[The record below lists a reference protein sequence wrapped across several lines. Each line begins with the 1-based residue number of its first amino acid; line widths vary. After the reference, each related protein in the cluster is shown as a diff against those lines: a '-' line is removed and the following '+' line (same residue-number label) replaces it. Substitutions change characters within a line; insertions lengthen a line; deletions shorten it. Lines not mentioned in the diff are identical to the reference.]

1 MEQQMPWIWLCV
13 IILSCFVEFL
23 TSVQLTAIWMSV
35 GGIAAIIADFC
46 GAPIYLQ
53 IIIFIVVTAVS
64 LILTRP
70 LAKKLMKFEKT
81 ATNADMF
88 IGKTGTVLTP
98 INGRKEVGRVKVMGD
113 TWSAV
118 ADNDEVIPENAE
130 VYVKSIEGVKLI
142 VEPKN
147 K

>member
-13 IILSCFVEFL
+13 IIFSCFIEFL
-23 TSVQLTAIWMSV
+23 TSVQLTAIWMAV
-35 GGIAAIIADFC
+35 GGIAAIISVFC

-53 IIIFIVVTAVS
+53 IIIFLAVTAIS

-70 LAKKLMKFEKT
+70 LAKKLMNFEKT

-88 IGKTGTVLTP
+88 IGKTGTVLTR
-98 INGRKEVGRVKVMGD
+98 INGRKDVGRVKVMGD
-113 TWSAV
+113 VWSAV
-118 ADNDEVIPENAE
+118 AENDEIISEETE
-130 VYVKSIEGVKLI
+130 VLVKKIEGVKLI
-142 VEPKN
+142 VEPK

>member
-35 GGIAAIIADFC
+35 GGIAAIISGFF
-46 GAPIYLQ
+46 GAPVYLQ
-53 IIIFIVVTAVS
+53 IIIFIVMTVIS

-88 IGKTGTVLTP
+88 IGKTGTVLTE
-98 INGRKEVGRVKVMGD
+98 INGRKTVGRVKVMGD
-113 TWSAV
+113 VWSAV
-118 ADNDEVIPENAE
+118 AENNEVISEETE
-130 VYVKSIEGVKLI
+130 VLVKSIEGVKLI
-142 VEPKN
+142 VEPK

>member
-1 MEQQMPWIWLCV
+1 MEEQMPWIWLCV
-13 IILSCFVEFL
+13 IICSCFIEFI
-23 TSVQLTAIWMSV
+23 TSIQLTAIWMSV
-35 GGIAAIIADFC
+35 GGIAAIIAEFC

-53 IIIFIVVTAVS
+53 IIIFIVVTVIS
-64 LILTRP
+64 LVLTRP

-88 IGKTGTVLTP
+88 IGKTGTVLTQ

-118 ADNDEVIPENAE
+118 ADDDEIIPENTE
-130 VYVKSIEGVKLI
+130 VHIKSIEGVKLI
-142 VEPKN
+142 VESK

>member
-13 IILSCFVEFL
+13 IIFSCFIEFL
-23 TSVQLTAIWMSV
+23 TSVQLTAIWMAV
-35 GGIAAIIADFC
+35 GGIAAIISIFC

-53 IIIFIVVTAVS
+53 IIIFLVVTAIS

-70 LAKKLMKFEKT
+70 LAKKLMNFEKT

-88 IGKTGTVLTP
+88 IGKTGTVLTK

-113 TWSAV
+113 VWSAV
-118 ADNDEVIPENAE
+118 AENDEIISEETE
-130 VYVKSIEGVKLI
+130 VLVKKIEGVKLI
-142 VEPKN
+142 VEPK

>member
-1 MEQQMPWIWLCV
+1 MEEQMPWIWLCV
-13 IILSCFVEFL
+13 IICSCFIEFI
-23 TSVQLTAIWMSV
+23 TSIQLTAIWMSV
-35 GGIAAIIADFC
+35 G

-53 IIIFIVVTAVS
+53 IIIFIVVTVIS
-64 LILTRP
+64 LVLTRP

-88 IGKTGTVLTP
+88 IGKTGTVLTQ

-113 TWSAV
+113 VWSAV
-118 ADNDEVIPENAE
+118 ADNDEIIPENTE
-130 VYVKSIEGVKLI
+130 VYIKSIEGVKLI
-142 VEPKN
+142 VETK

>member
-1 MEQQMPWIWLCV
+1 MEEQMPWIWLCV
-13 IILSCFVEFL
+13 IICSCFIEFI
-23 TSVQLTAIWMSV
+23 TSIQLTAIWMSV
-35 GGIAAIIADFC
+35 GGIAAIISEFC

-53 IIIFIVVTAVS
+53 IIIFIVVTVIAI
-64 LILTRP
+64 ILTRP

-88 IGKTGTVLTP
+88 IGKTGTVLTQ

-118 ADNDEVIPENAE
+118 ADNDEIIPENAE
-130 VYVKSIEGVKLI
+130 VYIKSIEGVKLI
-142 VEPKN
+142 VETK

>member
-1 MEQQMPWIWLCV
+1 MEEEMPWIWLC
-13 IILSCFVEFL
+13 IIICSCFIEFI
-23 TSVQLTAIWMSV
+23 TSVQLTAIWMAL
-35 GGIAAIIADFC
+35 GGVAAIIAEFC

-53 IIIFIVVTAVS
+53 IIIFIVVTVIS
-64 LILTRP
+64 LVLTRP

-88 IGKTGTVLTP
+88 IGKTGTVLTQ

-118 ADNDEVIPENAE
+118 ADDDEIIPENTE
-130 VYVKSIEGVKLI
+130 VHIKSIEGVKLI
-142 VEPKN
+142 VESK